1 MWGLAKEVRM
11 DLILVVLGCVAA
23 VGVASW
29 LAYEPV
35 RRAALAH
42 AERPH
47 PLPDGRAAI
56 VGGAVAACI
65 MGCLLVA
72 VDASRPG
79 GLIEPLGVVAQL
91 VPMGVS
97 VVLGGCLAMLA
108 WQPGWVAVE
117 LRRLALVL
125 AATAAIVF
133 AIGAGSLS
141 WLLVMLLGAAVFTGL
156 ALLLRPTR
164 VEHPVAA

>member
-1 MWGLAKEVRM
+1 M
-11 DLILVVLGCVAA
+11 DVILVVLGGVAA
-23 VGVASW
+23 VGLVAW

-47 PLPDGRAAI
+47 PLPDRRALMI
-56 VGGAVAACI
+56 GGAVAGCI
-65 MGCLLVA
+65 LGCLLVA

-79 GLIEPLGVVAQL
+79 GLIEPLGVLAQL

-108 WQPGWVAVE
+108 WQPDWVGVE
-117 LRRLALVL
+117 LRRLALAV
-125 AATAAIVF
+125 AIVSTIVF
-133 AIGAGSLS
+133 AVGAASSS
-141 WLLVMLLGAAVFTGL
+141 WLMAMLLGAAVF
-156 ALLLRPTR
+156 AVMSHALRPIRSRDR
-164 VEHPVAA
+164 VHV